1 MINPV
6 NNLNNVAP
14 LYPLK
19 KSAEAGPVTNYA
31 NSQTVSSPLVQKSMT
46 PLKIVTSGNVSRISF
61 KGRMQDP
68 LMPAIQMKVRGVSQ
82 HQKDFGSTNDF
93 SRDRNVENLAK
104 SNWDDGQRLDF
115 RIQKKR
121 HASEILIIDPQ
132 HGELGRVPD
141 EIAPVLI
148 NLLRKHGNDF
158 EFQLSNVIAGTS
170 KSAPT
175 IGLRANLLYKG
186 KDANV
191 KKQAQ
196 KAFDMLLNS
205 NDKAVKSCV
214 LQYQPKASPSEVLQ
228 RIFDIK
234 KEKDGP
240 EAVKALETVI
250 NTVSDELNNPKN
262 KNILLL
268 GHCLPDGDTIGCV
281 LGMHAAIKSKYP
293 DKNVQCSIDDKL
305 PGLFREKLPGVD
317 NIKRPYNPDSIEEIK
332 QNIQQLKS
340 GEQTPSV
347 KKQLSIYEKE
357 LSYLKRS
364 DSYFDYGVKDGE
376 DPEKYDLVILMDIPS
391 PSRFSS
397 AYKNYIENAGKV
409 IYIDHHPYH
418 YEEWNSAKYTTGL
431 DMDKVREN
439 NLALIIPE
447 VPAATQI
454 VTMVADNA
462 HLLRKTMRHPDYAKQ
477 FTAGIVS
484 GTSSDTGS
492 FLRTA
497 NLTPDDVKKPV
508 RERPNFMP
516 EGMAKWLISKMGNLV
531 DKKWIRENIVYD
543 ISDKTSAITAKS
555 PRQKMLDYSSQ
566 GMKVFAENGVGF
578 VSVDYDQMYDI
589 WESAKQDDEKVTF
602 SDVQNSLKYSEVMGA
617 LRESP
622 LKGAKG
628 SSFTPYESPYQDDKI
643 AVLLIQDKQKG
654 CLDSN
659 SKLAEKNGIR
669 MSFRSQEGTIH
680 AELLAS
686 LFGGGGHG
694 GAAGGR
700 IDIDGVKLDSKIG
713 IKLDGKLERNY
724 SVIYKALKENYEI
737 KKNTSIAEKDKAG
750 LTHKFETVLDEN
762 GKTVHQLINGIVT
775 RIRADKQE

>member
-6 NNLNNVAP
+6 NNVKISAP

-19 KSAEAGPVTNYA
+19 KGADASPVSNYA
-31 NSQTVSSPLVQKSMT
+31 NSQNVSSPLIQKSMP
-46 PLKIVTSGNVSRISF
+46 PLKIVRSGNVSRISF

-82 HQKDFGSTNDF
+82 HQKDFGSTKDF
-93 SRDRNVENLAK
+93 SRDRNVEKLAN
-104 SNWDDGQRLDF
+104 SNWSDGKRLDF
-115 RIQKKR
+115 KVVKDRDVSAI
-121 HASEILIIDPQ
+121 AIIDPNF
-132 HGELGRVPD
+132 GELGRVPD
-141 EIAPVLI
+141 EIAPVLVP
-148 NLLRKHGNDF
+148 LLQKHGRDF

-175 IGLRANLLYKG
+175 IGLRTNLIYKG
-186 KDANV
+186 NNANV

-196 KAFDMLLNS
+196 DAFDSLLNS
-205 NDKAVKSCV
+205 NDKAVKACV

-240 EAVKALETVI
+240 EAVKALEEVI
-250 NTVSDELNNPKN
+250 NTVSDELNNPEN

-305 PGLFREKLPGVD
+305 PGLFREKLPGVE
-317 NIKRPYNPDSIEEIK
+317 NIKRPYNADSIKEIK
-332 QNIQQLKS
+332 QNIQLLKS

-357 LSYLKRS
+357 LSYLNRS
-364 DSYFDYGVKDGE
+364 ESYFDFGIKSGE
-376 DPEKYDLVILMDIPS
+376 EPQKYDLVILMDIPS
-391 PSRFSS
+391 PSRFST
-397 AYKNYIENAGKV
+397 AYKDYIENAGKV

-418 YEEWNSAKYTTGL
+418 YEEWNSAKAATGL

-439 NLALIIPE
+439 NLALVIPE

-462 HLLRKTMRHPDYAKQ
+462 HLLKKTLRSPDYAKQ

-543 ISDKTSAITAKS
+543 ISDKTSSITSKS
-555 PRQKMLDYSSQ
+555 PRQKMLDYSLQ
-566 GMKVFAENGVGF
+566 GMRVYSSNGVGF
-578 VSVDYDQMYDI
+578 VSVDYDKMYDI

-602 SDVQNSLKYSEVMGA
+602 SDVQNSLKYSEVMGS

-622 LKGAKG
+622 LKGSKG
-628 SSFTPYESPYQDDKI
+628 ASVTPYESPYQDDKI

-669 MSFRSQEGTIH
+669 MSFRSQEGTIY

-700 IDIDGVKLDSKIG
+700 IDIDGVKLDSKMA
-713 IKLDGKLERNY
+713 IKLDGKIEQDA
-724 SVIYKALKENYEI
+724 SVIYNALKENYAI
-737 KKNTSIAEKDKAG
+737 KKNNAIAEKDKAA
-750 LTHKFETVLDEN
+750 LTHKFEPVLDEN
-762 GKTVHQLINGIVT
+762 GKTVYKLINSIVT
-775 RIRADKQE
+775 CIRADKSE